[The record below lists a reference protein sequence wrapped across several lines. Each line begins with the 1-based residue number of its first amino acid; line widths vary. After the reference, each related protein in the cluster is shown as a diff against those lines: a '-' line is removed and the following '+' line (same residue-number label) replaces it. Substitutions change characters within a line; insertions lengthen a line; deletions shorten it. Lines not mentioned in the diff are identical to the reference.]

1 MSKTKSLGC
10 RLAILLIAGL
20 FLVGCFDR
28 LSQASFNKVQKGMT
42 FEEVVA
48 ILGQPTDS
56 KSVGVGPLSATS
68 SKWSNAKIEINIKFV
83 NNKVQLKSLDTKSGP
98 S

>member
-1 MSKTKSLGC
+1 M
-10 RLAILLIAGL
+10 RLAILTIAGL
-20 FLVGCFDR
+20 FLFGCFDR
-28 LSQASFNKVQKGMT
+28 LTQENFNKVEKGMT

-68 SKWSNAKIEINIKFV
+68 SKWSNAKVEISIKFV
-83 NNKVQLKSLDTKSGP
+83 NNKVQLKSLDSKASKS
-98 S
+98 